1 MAGMA
6 AGMSTW
12 VVASQRVRPSKG
24 SVPLVA
30 RHCLERLLDDA
41 DQDRHIEHRER
52 EGTRE
57 DREAPAE
64 LQGEDQHAEEA
75 DDDRG
80 RLESVSIAVF
90 AMFVTGPT
98 GAYCVR
104 KMAPPREIGSEIR
117 SVRIKR

>member
-1 MAGMA
+1 MTRTRIGTLNIVSARAPERIEKPQPNCRAKISMPK
-6 AGMSTW
+6 
-12 VVASQRVRPSKG
+12 RPTT
-24 SVPLVA
+24 
-30 RHCLERLLDDA
+30 
-41 DQDRHIEHRER
+41 IE
-52 EGTRE
+52 
-57 DREAPAE
+57 
-64 LQGEDQHAEEA
+64 
-75 DDDRG
+75 G